1 MKAWQH
7 LKTILHHK
15 RLVRA
20 GCFKVGLYRQGIMH
34 DWSKYSPT
42 EFLVGCKY
50 YQGNMS
56 PNNAERVARGYS
68 SAWLHHKGRNKH
80 HMEYWIDYSVDKEK
94 GICGMEI
101 PVKYVVEMYIDRVA
115 ASKNYQKERYTDRS
129 ALEYYL
135 HGKDFHVMHKD
146 TRALLELLLY
156 RLAVR
161 GEQEVNTFIR
171 EELLAGKIPYEQKV
185 LDQLAQPYHREA
197 EK

>member
-1 MKAWQH
+1 MKAWKH
-7 LKTILHHK
+7 F
-15 RLVRA
+15 
-20 GCFKVGLYRQGIMH
+20 C
-34 DWSKYSPT
+34 
-42 EFLVGCKY
+42 
-50 YQGNMS
+50 
-56 PNNAERVARGYS
+56 PNNAERKDKGYS

-80 HMEYWIDYSVDKEK
+80 HMEYWIDYGVPDEGGDK
-94 GICGMEI
+94 GLCGMKM
-101 PVKYVVEMYIDRVA
+101 PLRYVVEMYIDRVA

>member
-1 MKAWQH
+1 
-7 LKTILHHK
+7 
-15 RLVRA
+15 
-20 GCFKVGLYRQGIMH
+20 
-34 DWSKYSPT
+34 
-42 EFLVGCKY
+42 
-50 YQGNMS
+50 
-56 PNNAERVARGYS
+56 
-68 SAWLHHKGRNKH
+68 
-80 HMEYWIDYSVDKEK
+80 MEYWIDYGVPDEGGDK
-94 GICGMEI
+94 GLCGMKM
-101 PVKYVVEMYIDRVA
+101 PLRYVVEMYIDRVA

-161 GEQEVNTFIR
+161 GEPEVNTFIR

>member
-1 MKAWQH
+1 MQSARIRDTRPRGCTTKGGTSITWNTGLTTACR
-7 LKTILHHK
+7 T
-15 RLVRA
+15 RA
-20 GCFKVGLYRQGIMH
+20 GTRGL
-34 DWSKYSPT
+34 
-42 EFLVGCKY
+42 
-50 YQGNMS
+50 
-56 PNNAERVARGYS
+56 
-68 SAWLHHKGRNKH
+68 
-80 HMEYWIDYSVDKEK
+80 
-94 GICGMEI
+94 CGMKM
-101 PVKYVVEMYIDRVA
+101 PLRYVVEMYIDRVA